1 MKSTR
6 AKGRKERNPNVKHLN
21 QNIFRFDAYE
31 FIVPKFE
38 HVIAEVDALEAKR
51 KKKKN
56 GPCTRLGISKIS
68 NVDVS
73 GSEAMVPVFENDP
86 PPHEQYPQYVQ
97 TLHILHLAEPLNT
110 TS

>member
-6 AKGRKERNPNVKHLN
+6 AKGRQERKPNVKHLN
-21 QNIFRFDAYE
+21 QNIFPFDTYE
-31 FIVPKFE
+31 FIVPNFE

-51 KKKKN
+51 KKKY

-73 GSEAMVPVFENDP
+73 GSEAVKPVFENDP
-86 PPHEQYPQYVQ
+86 SPHEQYPQYVQ
-97 TLHILHLAEPLNT
+97 TLHILHLAEPFGT